1 MLLDGGQLSEG
12 GGGVIH
18 GAYRN
23 VHINPVKHTEA
34 HTHTR
39 LVSLAWSSSELHL
52 LPDGRRDVN
61 VMQMVVDVG

>member
-39 LVSLAWSSSELHL
+39 LVSLAWSSSELTCCL
-52 LPDGRRDVN
+52 
-61 VMQMVVDVG
+61 MVAVTLTSCRW

>member
-34 HTHTR
+34 HTHTH
-39 LVSLAWSSSELHL
+39 SSSELHL
-52 LPDGRRDVN
+52 LPDGRRDVD